1 MKKMLLPDFNILYV
15 CLIRDESMKQ
25 IILPFGK
32 LGNEIYI
39 IGGRGNGL
47 YINLRRKNHHGLT
60 TADEIIQV
68 FLLAMIGGVCMHLS
82 I

>member
-1 MKKMLLPDFNILYV
+1 
-15 CLIRDESMKQ
+15 MKQ

-32 LGNEIYI
+32 LGNEISI

-47 YINLRRKNHHGLT
+47 YINSRRKNHHGLT

-68 FLLAMIGGVCMHLS
+68 IS
-82 I
+82 IDHDSWSLHASIDII